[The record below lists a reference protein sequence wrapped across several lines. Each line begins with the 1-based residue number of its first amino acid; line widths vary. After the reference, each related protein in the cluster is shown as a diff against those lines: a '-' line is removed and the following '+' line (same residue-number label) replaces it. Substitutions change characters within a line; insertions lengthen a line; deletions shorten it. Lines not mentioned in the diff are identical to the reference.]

1 MSSSAP
7 SHLGSQVSSQS
18 LSCQLQSQEPR
29 AAVNS
34 GHMGW
39 KALIISQQDLLPHR
53 LPMCPAKRKPERRN
67 AFIKGA
73 TREKPGGSEA
83 WGRQIKGK
91 LWGHTLWS
99 QRTFHGA
106 CNSVIE
112 SMEGNLFTTWSRV
125 RLRLFMSPG
134 WKSRPRRE
142 VGQACSNLFVR

>member
-1 MSSSAP
+1 MSSHAP
-7 SHLGSQVSSQS
+7 SHLGSQVPSQP

-39 KALIISQQDLLPHR
+39 NALIISQQDLLPHR
-53 LPMCPAKRKPERRN
+53 LPMCPAKRKPERLN
-67 AFIKGA
+67 TFIKGA
-73 TREKPGGSEA
+73 AWEKPGGSEA
-83 WGRQIKGK
+83 SGRHIKGT

-106 CNSVIE
+106 CSSMIE
-112 SMEGNLFTTWSRV
+112 SMEGNLFNTWSRA